1 MSAFEAVTGVLR
13 VGCFLGLLSFGSLAH
28 AEQATLGKQGS
39 VTSLMQQMVGTWQV
53 QSKMWPAPE
62 AKAIDLPPAI
72 AHRELV
78 AGAFLREVMQP
89 APGSGQAT
97 FERIAHFSYNTQN
110 RQYEYFSQDTR
121 LPQMMSYIIPGANQ
135 ERDGK
140 VELAG
145 ASFVAPEWGAAKN
158 VPFMYRLTVGPVQAD
173 EQVLQLFLTEQ
184 NGRGQEFLAFEYV
197 YRRQATPRA
206 VK

>member
-1 MSAFEAVTGVLR
+1 MSAFGAVSGMLR
-13 VGCFLGLLSFGSLAH
+13 IGCVLGLLSFGLLAH
-28 AEQATLGKQGS
+28 AEEAASGKQAS

-53 QSKMWPAPE
+53 QTKMWPAAD
-62 AKAIDLPPAI
+62 AKAIDLPPAV
-72 AHRELV
+72 AQRDLV

-89 APGSGQAT
+89 APGSAQDK

-110 RQYEYFSQDTR
+110 RQYEYFSQDSR
-121 LPQMMSYIIPGANQ
+121 LPQMMSYLIPGANQ

-145 ASFVAPEWGAAKN
+145 TSFVAPEWGAGKN

-184 NGRGQEFLAFEYV
+184 NGRGQEFLAFEYI
-197 YRRQATPRA
+197 YRRQATRRA